1 MLHSV
6 DHLGEDNFKLIE
18 MISMLKDSIANRTGD
33 EAIAIVLKHLVEY
46 SRIHFPE
53 EEDFML
59 HHKYSDFERHKN
71 LHLEFTKRIAEILLR
86 IRQGK
91 DVTVYE
97 LISFLKKWVDDH
109 LIIEDLKFKRS
120 IEQKPEQVFI

>member
-1 MLHSV
+1 MLHSI
-6 DHLGEDNFKLIE
+6 DHLGEDNFRLIE

-33 EAIAIVLKHLVEY
+33 EVIAIVLKHLVEY
-46 SRIHFPE
+46 SRKHFPE

-120 IEQKPEQVFI
+120 IEQKPEPVFI